1 MYNSYRIMSDYL
13 TDLAALDT
21 YGSAPMSVADLMEE
35 FEVFPI
41 LIEEEGMVS
50 I

>member
-1 MYNSYRIMSDYL
+1 MYNSHQIMSDYPA
-13 TDLAALDT
+13 DLAALDT
-21 YGSAPMSVADLMEE
+21 YGCSPMSVADLMEE

-41 LIEEEGMVS
+41 LIEEEGLFS

>member
-1 MYNSYRIMSDYL
+1 MSDYL
-13 TDLAALDT
+13 ADLAALDT
-21 YGSAPMSVADLMEE
+21 YGCAPMSVADLMEE

-41 LIEEEGMVS
+41 LVEEEGLVS